1 MSKKKN
7 FSWLAN
13 TFNSM
18 LANIG
23 AKMTTNLDHY
33 SALYQNPNR
42 VGNNLNYLNMIQ
54 LDPQLYCDIMNDFSY
69 FNALVNVY
77 ADAAYEVIVNDQCQ
91 IVCKDKNLEIKL
103 NNAIQK
109 YKLKDYILKHLHEF
123 FKRGSFVGLISDNE
137 ITDILTPY
145 DNEFLLKKGKLLS
158 TSIKGAQIPFYDTFN
173 YWFKTKIKNA
183 FTVEEVKQIKR
194 YSHKTE
200 VDNTLEELAQKMR
213 ASTANAQDQ
222 HEEQKLLQQFK
233 ECIELDTTI
242 LIGDSYFTQSLLD
255 IFRIYIRDYI
265 LDSQSLSAYLK
276 SQCITVSANS
286 SKIVNEKVI
295 EIINNIEAL
304 LNADNINIL
313 TAYNDPLQFINQIND
328 KSVNKYKVVPEIK
341 DYAEIKELDVP
352 DTAEQL
358 KALQE
363 DIKQAKQQVE
373 DDLKIPADIFTGNGN
388 RWELSSKYEEY
399 TNTLSHFLKTVS
411 DSISRFCVAI
421 TYRMTGEYYDV
432 STFTHKFDIQKYISP
447 YAKSNRVSQLNDKI
461 SDLNT
466 LLGSISSI
474 MENEAVDQTKFIQY
488 IQQELKEADPALQ
501 AVLSD
506 IPFKYT
512 EEDNNN
518 NQPQNS
524 RRGGGM
530 DMEGFEEEPEFEEME
545 EPIEEQEENIEE
557 TPTEEPQEVNIL
569 EDIGTAI
576 L

>member
-42 VGNNLNYLNMIQ
+42 VGNTLNYLNQIQ

-69 FNALVNVY
+69 FNALVNVF
-77 ADAAYEVIVNDQCQ
+77 ADAAYEVIANDQCQ
-91 IVCKDKNLEIKL
+91 IVCKDKALEIQI
-103 NNAIQK
+103 NNAIQR
-109 YKLKDYILKHLHEF
+109 YKLKDYILKHLHEC
-123 FKRGSFVGLISDNE
+123 FKRGSFVGLISDTE

-145 DNEFLLKKGKLLS
+145 DNEFLMKKGKLLS
-158 TSIKGAQIPFYDTFN
+158 TYIKGAQVPFYDTFN
-173 YWFKTKIKNA
+173 YWFNTKIKNA
-183 FTVEEVKQIKR
+183 FTVEEVKQIKK

-200 VDNTLEELAQKMR
+200 VDHTLEDIAEKMK
-213 ASTANAQDQ
+213 SNNAITQDNY
-222 HEEQKLLQQFK
+222 EEKKLLQQFK

-276 SQCITVSANS
+276 SECITVSANAN
-286 SKIVNEKVI
+286 KIANEKVI

-304 LNADNINIL
+304 LNADNINVL

-341 DYAEIKELDVP
+341 EYAEIKELAVP

-421 TYRMTGEYYDV
+421 AYRMTGNYYDV

-466 LLGSISSI
+466 LLGSISDI
-474 MENEAVDQTKFIQY
+474 MENPAVDQTKFVKY

-512 EEDNNN
+512 EDTNNN
-518 NQPQNS
+518 KNQSNK
-524 RRGGGM
+524 GNVNIEIE
-530 DMEGFEEEPEFEEME
+530 EGKEEPENEEIE
-545 EPIEEQEENIEE
+545 EPIEEPEENIEE
-557 TPTEEPQEVNIL
+557 TSTEEPQEVNIL